1 MSEEEFEKYKE
12 SGTKETEA
20 IKYLE
25 NKFEEKLQKIVKN
38 ICTVVTNKYD
48 LEIAANNSQIE
59 NCKDRI
65 AQLKKEISQFDV
77 VLWEENSV

>member
-12 SGTKETEA
+12 SKTKEAEA

-25 NKFEEKLQKIVKN
+25 SKFEDKLQRIVKN

-48 LEIAANNSQIE
+48 LEIASNNSQIE

-65 AQLKKEISQFDV
+65 AQLKKEIEQFDV

>member
-1 MSEEEFEKYKE
+1 MDEEEFEKYKE
-12 SGTKETEA
+12 SGTKEAEA

-25 NKFEEKLQKIVKN
+25 SKFEDKLQKIVKN
-38 ICTVVTNKYD
+38 ICAVVTNKYD
-48 LEIAANNSQIE
+48 LEISENKAKIE
-59 NCKDRI
+59 NCKDKI

>member
-1 MSEEEFEKYKE
+1 MNEEEFEKYKE
-12 SGTKETEA
+12 SKTKEAEA

-38 ICTVVTNKYD
+38 ICAVVTNKYD
-48 LEIAANNSQIE
+48 LEISENKAKIE
-59 NCKDRI
+59 NCKDKI
-65 AQLKKEISQFDV
+65 SQLKKEIAQFDV

>member
-1 MSEEEFEKYKE
+1 MDEEEFEKYKE
-12 SGTKETEA
+12 SKTKEAEA

-25 NKFEEKLQKIVKN
+25 SKFEEKLQKIVKN
-38 ICTVVTNKYD
+38 ICAVVINKYD
-48 LEIAANNSQIE
+48 LEISENKAKIE